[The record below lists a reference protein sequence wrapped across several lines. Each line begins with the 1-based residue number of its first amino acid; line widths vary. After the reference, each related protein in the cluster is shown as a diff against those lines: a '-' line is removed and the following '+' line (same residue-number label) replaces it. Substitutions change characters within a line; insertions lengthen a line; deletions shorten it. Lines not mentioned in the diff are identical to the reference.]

1 MAGLTYA
8 QKQAFAQIVV
18 QFVKDNEAQLKEA
31 GLDAAK
37 KVGEL
42 EAAVKQAVDD
52 DVKQEQLKSELVRLT
67 GKAVASLNSAY
78 TQASSLIDAMVGV
91 VGKGYTAG
99 ETVKTTQG
107 PDVKRSTGRK
117 ERDAVIRKWTIW
129 ASPASIFPCPKGIW
143 ARPNRIWTCPGRFWT
158 RKNAS

>member
-18 QFVKDNEAQLKEA
+18 QFLKDNLAQLKEA
-31 GLDAAK
+31 GFDAAK

-78 TQASSLIDAMVGV
+78 TQASSLIDAMVDV
-91 VGKGYTAG
+91 VGKDTPLAKRLRQLRDQMSKEALRGKK
-99 ETVKTTQG
+99 ETQ
-107 PDVKRSTGRK
+107 
-117 ERDAVIRKWTIW
+117 
-129 ASPASIFPCPKGIW
+129 
-143 ARPNRIWTCPGRFWT
+143 
-158 RKNAS
+158 